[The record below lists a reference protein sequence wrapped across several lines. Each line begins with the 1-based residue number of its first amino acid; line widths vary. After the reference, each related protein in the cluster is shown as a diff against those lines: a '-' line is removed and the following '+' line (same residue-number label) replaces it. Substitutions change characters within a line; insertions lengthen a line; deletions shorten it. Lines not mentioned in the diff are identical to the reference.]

1 LKDIDGDDS
10 TGIREAAGT
19 WCRGNSC
26 LGRQRVRRARRAVLR
41 RFQVADEIVVLE
53 RRCGEEEDMETHSHE
68 RDERQTTT
76 RSA

>member
-1 LKDIDGDDS
+1 V
-10 TGIREAAGT
+10 
-19 WCRGNSC
+19 
-26 LGRQRVRRARRAVLR
+26 LG

-53 RRCGEEEDMETHSHE
+53 RRCGEEEDVETQPHE